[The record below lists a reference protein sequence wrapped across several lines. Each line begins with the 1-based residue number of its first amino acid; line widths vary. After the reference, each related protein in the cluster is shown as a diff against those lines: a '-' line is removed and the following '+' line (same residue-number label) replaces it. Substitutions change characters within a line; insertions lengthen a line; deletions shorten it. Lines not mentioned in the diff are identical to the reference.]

1 MVKWKYFFG
10 GLLTGIVYF
19 LVADKVL
26 KLESYPL
33 PRDSG
38 RLLFKDASG
47 TCFGYSTSE
56 SDCNGAI
63 TPNFQGGIS
72 PQFT

>member
-19 LVADKVL
+19 LMADKVL

-38 RLLFKDASG
+38 RLLFKDEVK
-47 TCFGYSTSE
+47 CFGQYVRE
-56 SDCNGAI
+56 RL
-63 TPNFQGGIS
+63 
-72 PQFT
+72 